1 MSDSRVEHIN
11 ATLSEL
17 VDLMQLITKSYPEV
31 PAILYKISLEKGESL
46 CEELR
51 ALNTVKETVP
61 QSHAETVLA
70 ESDEASPH
78 MVEIV
83 VNESLAETAA
93 SDDEPR
99 EGNTSVTMPETEK
112 VADKKVSMPF
122 SWDTTEEEFCLFDRI
137 PEMKTTVDE
146 TPAVA
151 EGGAATDN
159 KLDSE
164 EKAPAE
170 SVAEAPVTESEREE
184 EVPLCESNPEV
195 ENSDAEP
202 LSQEPAAEASIE
214 KRQEQESVAE
224 ASTEVPL
231 EQKEAEM
238 PHDEVSTVVTA
249 ELIES
254 EEPVAPAEKKTPLYR
269 ELQKMMSIN
278 DRFLFRRELFD
289 NDGELMGKTID
300 ELNEITSYEES
311 LAYLHNH
318 FNWDFESETVDLLR
332 SLLQHRFEL

>member
-51 ALNTVKETVP
+51 ALNTVKESVP
-61 QSHAETVLA
+61 RTNAEMASV
-70 ESDEASPH
+70 ESGEASPH
-78 MVEIV
+78 MVETV
-83 VNESLAETAA
+83 VNESLAETTV
-93 SDDEPR
+93 SDDGSR
-99 EGNTSVTMPETEK
+99 EGNTSVATPETEK

>member
-99 EGNTSVTMPETEK
+99 EGNTSVTMPETED

-184 EVPLCESNPEV
+184 DVPLCESNPEV

-202 LSQEPAAEASIE
+202 LPQEPAAEAFIE
-214 KRQEQESVAE
+214 ERQEQE
-224 ASTEVPL
+224 
-231 EQKEAEM
+231 EAEM

-249 ELIES
+249 ELIEPQ
-254 EEPVAPAEKKTPLYR
+254 EPVAPAEKKTPLYR

>member
-61 QSHAETVLA
+61 QLHAETVSA
-70 ESDEASPH
+70 ESGEASLH
-78 MVEIV
+78 MVETV
-83 VNESLAETAA
+83 VNESLAETTV
-93 SDDEPR
+93 SDDGSS
-99 EGNTSVTMPETEK
+99 EGNTSVATPETEK

-146 TPAVA
+146 APAVSEA
-151 EGGAATDN
+151 GTATDN
-159 KLDSE
+159 ESGRE

-184 EVPLCESNPEV
+184 DVPLCESNPEV

-214 KRQEQESVAE
+214 ERQEQE
-224 ASTEVPL
+224 
-231 EQKEAEM
+231 EAEM
-238 PHDEVSTVVTA
+238 PHEAVPSVVAAEV
-249 ELIES
+249 IES
-254 EEPVAPAEKKTPLYR
+254 EEPVAPAEKKMPLYR

>member
-61 QSHAETVLA
+61 QLHAETVSA
-70 ESDEASPH
+70 ESGEASLH
-78 MVEIV
+78 MVETV
-83 VNESLAETAA
+83 VNESLAETTV
-93 SDDEPR
+93 SDDGSS
-99 EGNTSVTMPETEK
+99 EGNTSVATPETEK

-137 PEMKTTVDE
+137 PEMKKTDDE
-146 TPAVA
+146 APAVSEA
-151 EGGAATDN
+151 GTATDN
-159 KLDSE
+159 ESGRE
-164 EKAPAE
+164 EKASAE
-170 SVAEAPVTESEREE
+170 SLAEVLVAESEHEE
-184 EVPLCESNPEV
+184 DGTLCESNPEAG
-195 ENSDAEP
+195 NIGIEP
-202 LSQEPAAEASIE
+202 LPQEPAAEASVE
-214 KRQEQESVAE
+214 ERQEQESVAE
-224 ASTEVPL
+224 ASAEVPL

-238 PHDEVSTVVTA
+238 PHDEVSAVVTA
-249 ELIES
+249 EVVET
-254 EEPVAPAEKKTPLYR
+254 EEPVAPVEKKTPLYR

>member
-1 MSDSRVEHIN
+1 MEHIN

-17 VDLMQLITKSYPEV
+17 VDLMQLVTKSYPEV
-31 PAILYKISLEKGESL
+31 PAILYKIALEKGEAF
-46 CEELR
+46 CDELR
-51 ALNTVKETVP
+51 ALNTVKESVRPVEATAAPTV
-61 QSHAETVLA
+61 SE
-70 ESDEASPH
+70 
-78 MVEIV
+78 
-83 VNESLAETAA
+83 ESLHTAECENEEPLFTAGVPVVEVECECA
-93 SDDEPR
+93 AEATSSEADE
-99 EGNTSVTMPETEK
+99 E

-122 SWDTTEEEFCLFDRI
+122 SWDTTEEEFCLFDRV

-146 TPAVA
+146 TPAVP
-151 EGGAATDN
+151 EEGAATDN
-159 KLDSE
+159 ELSE
-164 EKAPAE
+164 EKTLAE
-170 SVAEAPVTESEREE
+170 SVAEEPVTESEHEE
-184 EVPLCESNPEV
+184 DVTLCESNPEV

-202 LSQEPAAEASIE
+202 LPQETAAEASVE
-214 KRQEQESVAE
+214 ERQ
-224 ASTEVPL
+224 

-238 PHDEVSTVVTA
+238 PHEATPAVVTA
-249 ELIES
+249 EVVET
-254 EEPVAPAEKKTPLYR
+254 EEPVAPVEKKTPLYR

>member
-1 MSDSRVEHIN
+1 MLDSRVEHIN

-17 VDLMQLITKSYPEV
+17 VDLMQLVTKSYPEV
-31 PAILYKISLEKGESL
+31 PAILYKIALEKGEAF
-46 CEELR
+46 CDELR
-51 ALNTVKETVP
+51 ALNTVKESVRPIEATAVP
-61 QSHAETVLA
+61 TGSE
-70 ESDEASPH
+70 
-78 MVEIV
+78 
-83 VNESLAETAA
+83 ESLHTAECENEEPLFTADVPVVEA
-93 SDDEPR
+93 ECECAAEATSPEADE
-99 EGNTSVTMPETEK
+99 E

-122 SWDTTEEEFCLFDRI
+122 SWDTTEEEFCLFDRV
-137 PEMKTTVDE
+137 PEMKTAVDE
-146 TPAVA
+146 TPAVP
-151 EGGAATDN
+151 EEGAATDN
-159 KLDSE
+159 EPESE
-164 EKAPAE
+164 EKTPAE
-170 SVAEAPVTESEREE
+170 SVAEEPVTESGHEE
-184 EVPLCESNPEV
+184 DVTLCESNPEV

-202 LSQEPAAEASIE
+202 LSQETAAEASVE
-214 KRQEQESVAE
+214 ERQ
-224 ASTEVPL
+224 

-238 PHDEVSTVVTA
+238 PHEETPAVVTA
-249 ELIES
+249 EVVET
-254 EEPVAPAEKKTPLYR
+254 EEPVAPVEKKTPLYR